1 MTRPVAH
8 VYTNNVCTLVLWKS
22 SEWICW
28 LNPGGISLP
37 ISLFYS
43 TSFLQEMAADPCWV
57 KIVLMC
63 VCVSFCCSVFHTSL
77 LIYHTTKVVFWCLF
91 GMVHVCLGCK
101 QLQHLMEIA
110 FNYMHSPP
118 DNRAS
123 AIEIKSQIVGIQH
136 DVHCCKE
143 QLNVIRP
150 DKISHLLDVRL
161 IFPTAVISDLSRKQ
175 KWFRKAR

>member
-1 MTRPVAH
+1 MTPSWWTDLWLT
-8 VYTNNVCTLVLWKS
+8 YTLTTFVRWCCESQVNGFVDLILGGFLFQFPS
-22 SEWICW
+22 ST
-28 LNPGGISLP
+28 PRH
-37 ISLFYS
+37 FYRKWQQILAGENCS
-43 TSFLQEMAADPCWV
+43 D
-57 KIVLMC
+57 MC

-77 LIYHTTKVVFWCLF
+77 LIYHTTKVVLWCLF

-136 DVHCCKE
+136 MMCIVAK
-143 QLNVIRP
+143 N
-150 DKISHLLDVRL
+150 S
-161 IFPTAVISDLSRKQ
+161 
-175 KWFRKAR
+175 WM